1 MHITDGNEN
10 PPETFYFI
18 SVITIRI
25 QKPWT
30 ILLPEIQ
37 KPKLHG

>member
-1 MHITDGNEN
+1 LTIHLRHSIV
-10 PPETFYFI
+10 
-18 SVITIRI
+18 SVIIIRI